1 MNRKNIFDI
10 LSEQYDLYEELEK
23 ISEMFSNTFLCLSN
37 PLHYN
42 QKYLTMENLVEEQL
56 FTDYPSLFV
65 RWKQR
70 GSCLNCAEMRKKL
83 GVPKNAL
90 LEDKV
95 ITLEYFINII
105 NLIQKNIDF
114 GVTSGLY
121 RDNNFTLLIQNIEIF
136 LDKLNYEKHIFEDEE
151 KVILVPKNPAA
162 TAVAEISSEDTAL
175 AILMYHHASLKGNLT
190 RKKELLRQIA
200 QEYEPLLKKGIDGF
214 SDYFSKARDFLN
226 NLDIRHNNG
235 DSSIVKNLSPEELE
249 NWYDELY
256 QLLLFCVLIRDNK
269 DRKDKMAE
277 FLKTS
282 RQG

>member
-10 LSEQYDLYEELEK
+10 LSEKYNIDEELVK
-23 ISEMFSNTFLCLSN
+23 ISTLFFNKLFYLSN
-37 PLHYN
+37 QLFCN
-42 QKYLTMENLVEEQL
+42 QKELTIEELAEEQIYA
-56 FTDYPSLFV
+56 DYPPLFV

-83 GVPKNAL
+83 DVPKNEL
-90 LEDKV
+90 LEDTV

-105 NLIQKNIDF
+105 SLIQRNIGF
-114 GVTSGLY
+114 GSKYGIFQ
-121 RDNNFTLLIQNIEIF
+121 DKKFTLLIENIEI
-136 LDKLNYEKHIFEDEE
+136 LLEKMHYEKHFFKDEE
-151 KVILVPKNPAA
+151 KVILVPKNPTA
-162 TAVAEISSEDTAL
+162 TAVAEISSENTAM
-175 AILMYHHASLKGNLT
+175 AILMYHHASLKGNFV

-226 NLDIRHNNG
+226 NLDIRHNNS
-235 DSSIVKNLSPEELE
+235 DKPIVKNLSPEELE

-282 RQG
+282 R

>member
-10 LSEQYDLYEELEK
+10 LSEKYDIDEELVK
-23 ISEMFSNTFLCLSN
+23 ISTLFFNKLFYLSN
-37 PLHYN
+37 QLFCN
-42 QKYLTMENLVEEQL
+42 QKELTIEELAEEQIYAG
-56 FTDYPSLFV
+56 YPPLFV

-83 GVPKNAL
+83 DVTKNES
-90 LEDKV
+90 LEDTV

-105 NLIQKNIDF
+105 SLIQRNIGF
-114 GVTSGLY
+114 GSKYGIFQ
-121 RDNNFTLLIQNIEIF
+121 DKKFTLLIENIEI
-136 LDKLNYEKHIFEDEE
+136 LLEKMHYEKHFFKDEE
-151 KVILVPKNPAA
+151 KVILVPKNPTA
-162 TAVAEISSEDTAL
+162 TAVAEISSENTAM
-175 AILMYHHASLKGNLT
+175 AILMYHHASLKGNLV

-226 NLDIRHNNG
+226 NLDIRHNNS
-235 DSSIVKNLSPEELE
+235 DKPIVKNLSPEELE

-282 RQG
+282 R

>member
-10 LSEQYDLYEELEK
+10 LSEKYDIDEELVK
-23 ISEMFSNTFLCLSN
+23 ISTLFFNKLFYLSN
-37 PLHYN
+37 QLFCN
-42 QKYLTMENLVEEQL
+42 QKELTIEELAEEQIYAG
-56 FTDYPSLFV
+56 YPPLFV

-83 GVPKNAL
+83 DVPKNES
-90 LEDKV
+90 LEDTV

-105 NLIQKNIDF
+105 SLIQRNIGF
-114 GVTSGLY
+114 GSKYGIFQ
-121 RDNNFTLLIQNIEIF
+121 DKKFTLLIENIEI
-136 LDKLNYEKHIFEDEE
+136 LLEKMHYEKHFFKDEE
-151 KVILVPKNPAA
+151 KVILVPKNPTA
-162 TAVAEISSEDTAL
+162 TAVAEISSENTAM
-175 AILMYHHASLKGNLT
+175 AILMYHHASLKGNLV

-226 NLDIRHNNG
+226 NLDIRHNNS
-235 DSSIVKNLSPEELE
+235 DKPIVKNLSPEELE

-282 RQG
+282 R